1 MKYSGILI
9 QLRITQKQLSFFA
22 GEFGVVYRG
31 NLSGWREQEQV
42 VAVKTLKGSFIT
54 GDKMNHKVVLLFLCY
69 LGRFSTHDLDNLVS
83 EGLKMAKFN
92 HPNVMQ
98 LIGVCIDNGDVPCV
112 VMPFM
117 THGSLLS
124 YLRKHRADLTIANE
138 DNMELVRTNQTL
150 YVAQSHLKALLLIIS
165 CRLILLEKSYSQSVY
180 KLLREWLTLQMRCL
194 STETLQQETACMH
207 IVMTISVLISGNC
220 IIGMQ

>member
-98 LIGVCIDNGDVPCV
+98 LIGICIDNGDVPCV

-138 DNMELVRTNQTL
+138 DNMELVRTNQIL
-150 YVAQSHLKALLLIIS
+150 YVAQSHLKH
-165 CRLILLEKSYSQSVY
+165 C
-180 KLLREWLTLQMRCL
+180 CL
-194 STETLQQETACMH
+194 
-207 IVMTISVLISGNC
+207 
-220 IIGMQ
+220 

>member
-1 MKYSGILI
+1 MTVLLLI
-9 QLRITQKQLSFFA
+9 QPYKDYYQGIIFSIFA

-54 GDKMNHKVVLLFLCY
+54 ECTLGHKVELLFLCY
-69 LGRFSTHDLDNLVS
+69 IGRFSTNDLDNLVS

-92 HPNVMQ
+92 HPNVMK
-98 LIGVCIDNGDVPCV
+98 LIGVCIDNGDIPCV

-124 YLRKHRADLTIANE
+124 YLRKHRADLTIAKE
-138 DNMELVRTNQTL
+138 DNMELVSITQPLHCAQVSLKST
-150 YVAQSHLKALLLIIS
+150 VAL
-165 CRLILLEKSYSQSVY
+165 
-180 KLLREWLTLQMRCL
+180 
-194 STETLQQETACMH
+194 
-207 IVMTISVLISGNC
+207 
-220 IIGMQ
+220 